1 MELLAGGGGLTH
13 LLKLLKSRVT
23 DVTEFND
30 TLVRVTAGAT
40 VVDPVL
46 VRERPGER
54 RWHPILAAPVPRR
67 AYGGAVHE

>member
-40 VVDPVL
+40 VAPDP
-46 VRERPGER
+46 RGTR
-54 RWHPILAAPVPRR
+54 AAPGGWWCR
-67 AYGGAVHE
+67 A